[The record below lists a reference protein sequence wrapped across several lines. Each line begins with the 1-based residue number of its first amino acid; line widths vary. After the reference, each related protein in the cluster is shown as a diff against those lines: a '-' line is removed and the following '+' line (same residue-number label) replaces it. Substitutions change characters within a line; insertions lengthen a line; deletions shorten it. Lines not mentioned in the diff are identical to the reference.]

1 MIDRFSKFKI
11 IDYFILVIPIFYVLG
26 SPFINLCTIVFSLIF
41 LVDSFNKKNWSWIK
55 EKWVIFFLIFWIYNI
70 INSFF
75 AIETLKSLK
84 SSFFYIRFLLF
95 ALCIYYLG
103 FKYLSLKKVL
113 FFWSIIIS
121 FISLDIYVQYFFGY
135 DFFGYKAIH
144 IPRYSGPF
152 GSELVAGAYLSRLIP
167 LIIPLFLLYFFNF
180 KFIYKIL
187 ICGLTLSLFFSVML
201 TGERASFLFIL
212 AFLFL
217 YIFFVFRKNISI
229 LIKLSIIITLI
240 TGILANVPEVKKRYS
255 DFYNII
261 QNFTESSY
269 GKLYSSAFQLWE
281 LNKIS
286 GVGFKNFRVNCD
298 IEVSDISNN
307 NHPLCSTHPHN
318 FYLEILSETGI
329 IGLIIYS
336 IFLFHLF
343 TKIFRKFKINKN
355 YLSYFQISPILCMIL
370 LIWPILSA
378 GSFYTSW
385 NGSFFWLY
393 LGLALKFNEKSFVL
407 KI

>member
-269 GKLYSSAFQLWE
+269 GKLYSSAFQLWK

>member
-269 GKLYSSAFQLWE
+269 GKLYSSAFQLWK

-385 NGSFFWLY
+385 NGSFYWLY

>member
-1 MIDRFSKFKI
+1 MNH
-11 IDYFILVIPIFYVLG
+11 L
-26 SPFINLCTIVFSLIF
+26 TI
-41 LVDSFNKKNWSWIK
+41 
-55 EKWVIFFLIFWIYNI
+55 
-70 INSFF
+70 
-75 AIETLKSLK
+75 
-84 SSFFYIRFLLF
+84 
-95 ALCIYYLG
+95 
-103 FKYLSLKKVL
+103 
-113 FFWSIIIS
+113 
-121 FISLDIYVQYFFGY
+121 
-135 DFFGYKAIH
+135 
-144 IPRYSGPF
+144 
-152 GSELVAGAYLSRLIP
+152 
-167 LIIPLFLLYFFNF
+167 
-180 KFIYKIL
+180 IYKIL

>member
-180 KFIYKIL
+180 KFIYKIF

-269 GKLYSSAFQLWE
+269 GKLYSSAFQLWK

>member
-1 MIDRFSKFKI
+1 MIYRFSKFKI

-269 GKLYSSAFQLWE
+269 GKLYSSAFQLWK